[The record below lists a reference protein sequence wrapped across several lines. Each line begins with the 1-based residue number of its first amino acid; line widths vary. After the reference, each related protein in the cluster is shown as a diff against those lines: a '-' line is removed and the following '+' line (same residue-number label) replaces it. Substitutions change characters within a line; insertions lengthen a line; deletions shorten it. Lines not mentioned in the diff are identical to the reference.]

1 MLLILCENIVSWLS
15 LNSRKS
21 MVFMQYHLLI
31 VWNKYLLTKNIWYY
45 KTIFSLTTP
54 NLSLKLSIM
63 SAKDRLK
70 SNIVPVTLFIVW
82 KRTQC
87 TVLTVQCFYIR
98 RNKGPSVLL
107 SAKNKRVAIK
117 LYEKPKIKSRE
128 SVSWR
133 CYIDRPRNH
142 REVLRTT

>member
-128 SVSWR
+128 SASWR
-133 CYIDRPRNH
+133 CYINSPRNH
-142 REVLRTT
+142 SEVLRTT

>member
-63 SAKDRLK
+63 SVKDRWK

-87 TVLTVQCFYIR
+87 TALTVQCFYIR

-133 CYIDRPRNH
+133 CYIDSPRNH